1 MELIEVRAPAAGQ
14 EELPPL
20 CPHEQGVEELST
32 SGGGAICRA
41 QPYILEGKRP
51 KGMHRWQAGLPPNQ
65 LASLPRGN
73 GCLGGGEED
82 TPQPTDTSFP

>member
-1 MELIEVRAPAAGQ
+1 MEFIEVRAPAAGQ
-14 EELPPL
+14 EELP
-20 CPHEQGVEELST
+20 LSAPT
-32 SGGGAICRA
+32 SRVWRSSALLGGAICCA

-51 KGMHRWQAGLPPNQ
+51 KGMHRWQAELPPNQ